1 MQYKLGQTVID
12 VVLEKGKN
20 NQEEIWKCT
29 AFVGNSLLAEIT
41 SPYLR
46 NDNPEDVEFEFLR
59 IIAWDL
65 NQTIS
70 TLLWGGEYEQENNL
84 VKEAYY
90 DSK

>member
-1 MQYKLGQTVID
+1 MQYKLGETVID
-12 VVLEKGKN
+12 VLLEKSKKN
-20 NQEEIWKCT
+20 EEEIWECT

-41 SPYLR
+41 APHLR
-46 NDNPEDVEFEFLR
+46 DDNPNDVEFEFLR
-59 IIAWDL
+59 IIAWEL

-70 TLLWGGEYEQENNL
+70 TLLWGEQKEEEHNP